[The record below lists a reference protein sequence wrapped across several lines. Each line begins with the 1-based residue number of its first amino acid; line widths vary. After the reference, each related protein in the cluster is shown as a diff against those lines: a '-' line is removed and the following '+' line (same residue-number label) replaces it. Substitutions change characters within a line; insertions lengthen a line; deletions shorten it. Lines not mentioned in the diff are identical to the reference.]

1 MADTLDDEW
10 WLEENDS
17 ENEIEKETKGEKR
30 KRTESGASKSD
41 KKTDISGTNKGK
53 KKTKRKKPKIESI
66 TTTLDGSQVT
76 DVLWST
82 FCDCTADTL
91 STIELEDLVIDET
104 CCLTDDTIHT
114 GASEDISKYLSKV
127 VPDWSQSVARLK
139 KKSHRGSPILLLVS
153 CAATRIVELNRSAVE
168 FKGCCKTVKLFAK
181 HIKVSEQELTLESQ
195 VVHFGIG
202 TPSRILKLLQN
213 GSLKTSR
220 LKYVIL
226 DWTWR
231 DQKLRRMIDI
241 PEVRGELINL
251 LKEYIFPLAKAS
263 KLKIG
268 LF

>member
-1 MADTLDDEW
+1 M
-10 WLEENDS
+10 
-17 ENEIEKETKGEKR
+17 
-30 KRTESGASKSD
+30 
-41 KKTDISGTNKGK
+41 
-53 KKTKRKKPKIESI
+53 
-66 TTTLDGSQVT
+66 
-76 DVLWST
+76 
-82 FCDCTADTL
+82 
-91 STIELEDLVIDET
+91 IDET

-114 GASEDISKYLSKV
+114 GASEDISKYLIKV

-168 FKGCCKTVKLFAK
+168 FKGYCKTVKLFAK